1 MKNTNAI
8 VFGANEYALQ
18 IVKQLQ
24 NVCKYVQLYVLKEEE
39 YMLHKE
45 NGLNVEF
52 FDLSDNWDDLALK
65 FNLDESLIF
74 CALNDDAE
82 NIFLTIS
89 LRASFESARIIA
101 LSRDSESANK
111 LKMAGASKVIP
122 MIQTTANVIL
132 DILEKPI
139 ITNVLH
145 KILYEEGDLK
155 MAEIVISPDATVIGK
170 NVSDII
176 WQEEHKL
183 IVLAYLTQEY
193 ETHFIY
199 TSQNHHILQAND
211 ILVVIGYQKD
221 ITALQQKIGGEHEK
235 DWRHWSW

>member
-199 TSQNHHILQAND
+199 TSQNHHILQVND